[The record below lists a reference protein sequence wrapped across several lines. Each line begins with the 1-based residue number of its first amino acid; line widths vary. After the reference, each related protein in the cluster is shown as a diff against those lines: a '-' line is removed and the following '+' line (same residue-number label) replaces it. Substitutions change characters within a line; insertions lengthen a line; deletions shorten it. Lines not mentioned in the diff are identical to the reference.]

1 MSPVDAA
8 TGEVLDDDR
17 ALVPL
22 DLQRLDEDEL
32 IALLPSP
39 VQVAGAMMIARDRLA
54 RAPKALEDLSA
65 DLKRAKRDLTV
76 ARALAFARYR
86 DEKWSVGDAREL
98 VNSDE
103 KVIAAREAADEAEL
117 RLEYGRELR
126 KTLDKDIDLL
136 RSLNAN
142 YRAEHSS

>member
-1 MSPVDAA
+1 V
-8 TGEVLDDDR
+8 TGEVDETES

-22 DLQRLDEDEL
+22 HIAGLDEEE
-32 IALLPSP
+32 IAGMFPSP
-39 VQVAGAMMIARDRLA
+39 VQVAGAMLIARKRLA
-54 RAPKALEDLSA
+54 DAPAALDKLSGALKA
-65 DLKRAKRDLTV
+65 AKRDLVV

-86 DEKWSVGDAREL
+86 DEGWSVGDARAL
-98 VNSDE
+98 VDSDE
-103 KVIAAREAADEAEL
+103 KVQTTREAADDAEL

-142 YRAEHSS
+142 YRAEHS